1 MKNSFAHSGL
11 LAYNR
16 MNSKRFDTPIKY
28 GVVFVNTNLM
38 ACLMKEAKS
47 GLTKKKQRLESILE
61 ACGALT
67 VAFSGGVDSTFL
79 LAVAKEVL
87 GEHVLAVT
95 ATSAIHPR
103 TESLAA
109 AEIARTLDVAHRMV
123 SSREMELPEF
133 VANPSN
139 RCYVC
144 KRHVMAEVI
153 RIAAEMG
160 IAHVA
165 HGANVDDL
173 GDVRPGLKAAE
184 ELGLLAPLV
193 EAGLTKAEIRTLSRR
208 MGLATWNKPSM
219 ACLASRIPYGTV
231 ITPENL
237 RMVEAAEDFLHG
249 LGLAGCRV
257 RHHGAVARIELA
269 QKDLKKA
276 LTEPVRTA
284 IVRRMREIGFQYAAV
299 DLEGYVMGS
308 LNRVLAAG
316 KGA

>member
-1 MKNSFAHSGL
+1 MVCMMKA
-11 LAYNR
+11 AR
-16 MNSKRFDTPIKY
+16 
-28 GVVFVNTNLM
+28 
-38 ACLMKEAKS
+38 S
-47 GLTKKKQRLESILE
+47 GLTEKKQRLAGILKS
-61 ACGALT
+61 CGALA

-79 LAVAKEVL
+79 LAVAKDVL

-95 ATSAIHPR
+95 ATSVIHPQ

-109 AEIARTLDVAHRMV
+109 AEIARALGVVHRMV
-123 SSREMELPEF
+123 SSHEMDLAEF

-219 ACLASRIPYGTV
+219 ACLASRIPYGTA

-276 LTEPVRTA
+276 LTEPARTA
-284 IVRRMREIGFQYAAV
+284 IVRRMREIGFRYVAV

-308 LNRVLAAG
+308 LNRALEAG
-316 KGA
+316 EGA